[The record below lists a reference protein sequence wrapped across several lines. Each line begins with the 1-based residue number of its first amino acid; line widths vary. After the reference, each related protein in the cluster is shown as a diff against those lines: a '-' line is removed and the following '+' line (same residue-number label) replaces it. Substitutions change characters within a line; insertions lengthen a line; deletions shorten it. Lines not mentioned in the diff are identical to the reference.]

1 MRLNLFLI
9 FFILGNFIDYFT
21 YYKTYI
27 FWGNDTQNNYKEH
40 NPILN
45 NFIKEPVNTF
55 TNLIYYKSYN
65 IYNTYPVLDRI
76 QKVAVS
82 TLVFGSMFMHG
93 SKSEYGGFLDIIG
106 MVYIFSFFIIKDL
119 IILKQI
125 KLNSRLLQI
134 LPIIMILIRLF
145 SRHIFNGKNTLADLK
160 LFKLLIGLKIINEL
174 KKNIKN
180 KTTFIIFSTVWNYIV
195 YIIQIENGFYKDVDQ
210 LLYTNNPCII
220 MFIYSLL
227 LVKIPIKSTQINR
240 TKCVKGLVFIFMA
253 TLFQEKDFF
262 NFTNP
267 SGISIFQYHSIWHI
281 LSAYGLFYI
290 DSYIFDNLQS

>member
-1 MRLNLFLI
+1 
-9 FFILGNFIDYFT
+9 
-21 YYKTYI
+21 
-27 FWGNDTQNNYKEH
+27 
-40 NPILN
+40 
-45 NFIKEPVNTF
+45 
-55 TNLIYYKSYN
+55 
-65 IYNTYPVLDRI
+65 
-76 QKVAVS
+76 
-82 TLVFGSMFMHG
+82 MHG

>member
-1 MRLNLFLI
+1 MIINLFLI
-9 FFILGNFIDYFT
+9 FSTLGNAIDYFS

-27 FWGNDTQNNYKEH
+27 LWDNDIQNNYKEH

-45 NFIKEPVNTF
+45 NLIKEPVNTF

-65 IYNTYPVLDRI
+65 IYSKYPLLDRI
-76 QKVAVS
+76 QKVTVS

-106 MVYIFSFFIIKDL
+106 MVYVFSFYIIKDL

-125 KLNSRLLQI
+125 KLNSRLLEI

-145 SRHIFNGKNTLADLK
+145 SRHIFNGKNSLADLK
-160 LFKLLIGLKIINEL
+160 LFKLLVGLKIINEF

-180 KTTFIIFSTVWNYIV
+180 KNTFIICSTVWNYIIYSV
-195 YIIQIENGFYKDVDQ
+195 NVNNEFYKDTNQ
-210 LLYTNNPCII
+210 SLYTNNPCTI

-227 LVKIPIKSTQINR
+227 LQTISIKVTQKNR
-240 TKCVKGLVFIFMA
+240 TKCVKGIVFILIGA
-253 TLFQEKDFF
+253 LFQEKDFF

-267 SGISIFQYHSIWHI
+267 YEISIFQYHSLWHI
-281 LSAYGLFYI
+281 LSAYGLYYI
-290 DSYIFDNLQS
+290 DSYLFDNL